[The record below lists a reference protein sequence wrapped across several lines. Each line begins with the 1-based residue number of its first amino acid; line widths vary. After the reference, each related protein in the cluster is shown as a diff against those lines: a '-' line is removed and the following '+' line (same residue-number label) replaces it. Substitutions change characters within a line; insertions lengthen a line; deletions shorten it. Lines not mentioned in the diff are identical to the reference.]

1 MIINEMLIITKNGE
15 RKLKRLIHDDDKLKD
30 LDNNDI
36 IPNAETYFKYSF
48 LSNSNYIIY
57 NKSKNKFEHFT
68 VDIVDKINLTF
79 DNILFLNMPLEY
91 RSSDNIN
98 KILYP
103 LYSIL
108 SSNHTRLL
116 LNISVKRR
124 FHRLTPVKP
133 NINGENGLVYMT
145 TPKKFRHAILTTVD
159 PSETKYIYNHYVP
172 LYYNNH
178 KHIGYVQT
186 YTYGFFTISVDI
198 EIELDSMQ
206 IRVLDKPEYYI
217 NDKEYDNPDEI
228 IKILEE
234 LEKELTAKVVAKE
247 FENNQR
253 RYRLYYSQKDILN
266 RIPSIIAMV
275 EACETLVPDMIIQK
289 LQR

>member
-1 MIINEMLIITKNGE
+1 MTTVRQEVIKMIINEMLIITKNGE

-79 DNILFLNMPLEY
+79 D
-91 RSSDNIN
+91 
-98 KILYP
+98 
-103 LYSIL
+103 
-108 SSNHTRLL
+108 
-116 LNISVKRR
+116 ISVKRR